1 MTCYRDLFSNKSD
14 VYSFGVVI
22 VELLTGKKVSSFE
35 TSEEDRILGKYF
47 LSSLKD
53 DRLFYVLENHIGNE
67 GNVVQLKEVA
77 NLAKRCLRVK
87 GEDRPTIGESCKVL
101 LMLGMIVWETTHY
114 WVLMG
119 DDRSWSYH
127 VFVKYH
133 VVIV

>member
-119 DDRSWSYH
+119 DDRS
-127 VFVKYH
+127 
-133 VVIV
+133 